1 MAGEK
6 RTGGVSQDLMA
17 NTAPLESC
25 KLTSAGAATIWSLG
39 AFSPAS
45 NATLDFWFGFS
56 SGVAAVAYQGR
67 CLVYARVYK
76 GGNNLLRATMLD
88 DQRYRRRNDYGGA
101 FTATGQVPIDTMAQ
115 PARAW
120 ASDPGNASSSPPAAL
135 GAPGAGSGSGLRSS
149 EMGLLRAFQSRSAL
163 CPIGSVAFTFVRE
176 PLSHFI
182 AGFGEACSRGPC
194 GRASRGGEVMVA
206 DAELV
211 LQQLFEGRL
220 SKGGLVAAHMS
231 LMGGV
236 ARAYALSFVGRLEH
250 ATADWERLQQV
261 AGVSLQAL
269 DVHVP
274 NERHATSSD
283 PQLARRRMAQL
294 LLQKQGLRKRLCTL
308 LEPDYKC
315 FGHLGYDVSQ
325 CYSGKALSPFLDP
338 KSRQE
343 SL

>member
-1 MAGEK
+1 
-6 RTGGVSQDLMA
+6 MA
-17 NTAPLESC
+17 NTAPFESC
-25 KLTSAGAATIWSLG
+25 KLTRAGAAAIWSLG

-45 NATLDFWFGFS
+45 NATLDSWFGFS

-67 CLVYARVYK
+67 CLVYARVFK
-76 GGNNLLRATMLD
+76 AGNNVVRATMLD
-88 DQRYRRRNDYGGA
+88 DQRYRRRDGVFKA
-101 FTATGQVPIDTMAQ
+101 TAQLPINTMAE

-135 GAPGAGSGSGLRSS
+135 GAPRAGSGSGLRSS
-149 EMGLLRAFQSRSAL
+149 ETELLRTFQSRSAL

-194 GRASRGGEVMVA
+194 GRASRGREVMVA

-274 NERHATSSD
+274 NERHETSSD